1 MPVSGVIVVCE
12 QGSLKPVQ
20 DEIDAHPRLEVR
32 EVAESNLIVVTDT
45 ATVDEDRQAVKW
57 IGTIDGV
64 LSTYVAF
71 TNVEDIA
78 QDQMGAK
85 PGDSQ

>member
-1 MPVSGVIVVCE
+1 MPVSGVIVVCDE
-12 QGSLKPVQ
+12 RAVESVRN
-20 DEIDAHPRLEVR
+20 EIDSHSQLEVR
-32 EVAESNLIVVTDT
+32 EAAESNLIVVTDT
-45 ATVDEDRQAVKW
+45 ATVADDRQAVKW

-78 QDQMGAK
+78 QDRMGAK